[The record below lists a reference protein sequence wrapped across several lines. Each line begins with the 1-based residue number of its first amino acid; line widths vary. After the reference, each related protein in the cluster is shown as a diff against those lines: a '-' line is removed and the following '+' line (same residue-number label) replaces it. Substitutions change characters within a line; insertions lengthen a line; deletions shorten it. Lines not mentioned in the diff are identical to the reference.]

1 MTKILN
7 GKELA
12 DFVKQRQI
20 HQVRRLIQA
29 DKIQPRLAI
38 ITTSEVGAVSPT
50 EVYLRMKQNYA
61 RDILIEAETFREEN
75 PPKIAQLIQELNS
88 DTQTSG
94 MIVQLPLAGADE
106 KTTREILNLIAP
118 EKDVDGLGEN
128 ARFDSATAV
137 AINWLLAGY
146 NIDLLQ
152 KKIAVVGQGK
162 LVGAPLFKLWRDSG
176 FDVTALDEFSRNI
189 PETIAQADVVVTATG
204 APGLIRERWLKNGA
218 VVIDAGTA
226 TDKGKIVGDLEA
238 KARERK
244 DLILTPEKGG
254 VGPLTIAALFDNVI
268 RAAAK
273 FQKSRTKN

>member
-146 NIDLLQ
+146 NIDLRQ

-162 LVGAPLFKLWRDSG
+162 LVGAPLFKMWLDSG

-204 APGLIRERWLKNGA
+204 APGLLRERWLKNGA

-226 TDKGKIVGDLEA
+226 TDNGKIVGDLEA